1 MRIIY
6 TSDTHSHLF
15 PTTFCTPDETNIGLY
30 RIAGSFQKG
39 PDTLVI
45 DGGDSLQGSALS
57 KFVFDSGLTSPFPQ
71 AEIIKTMQTDIV
83 VPGNHDFNYGHDN
96 LRDFFRQTGAR
107 ILCANVTDTTG
118 EIPFEKHTVITDS
131 IGVRY
136 GFTGIVTD
144 YVTLFEK
151 KENLTSFIIAD
162 ARKTAEEE
170 LAWLKANSDVTILI
184 YHGGIERDMATGGKL
199 TDSRENIA
207 WEISA
212 DLDYDL
218 ILSGH
223 QHRDIPL
230 QKLNNS
236 WILQCPPNAKKYA
249 DIEICRDAKGLQ
261 VTGCTK
267 GPDAAATLLEK
278 AHADLRKQVDSW
290 LDKPCGHLEEAIPA
304 PTQLESALHGSHI
317 ADFFNHVE
325 LTASKADIACSSLAN
340 DLYPFQKEVTVR
352 QIIASYQYP
361 NTMVVLEVGEAELRA
376 AMENAAGYFEMKD
389 GSPVISRKFL
399 EPKTEM
405 YNYDYYLGV
414 DYEFDLSKP
423 VGQRVTKLLFEGKPI
438 GSRKLRLVMNNY
450 RATGTGGYDVF
461 KTCRVLETI
470 YSDVQD
476 LSMDFMLKQNGLIT
490 WPKAQFKT
498 VW

>member
-15 PTTFCTPDETNIGLY
+15 PTTFCTATKMNIGLY

-39 PDTLVI
+39 EDTLVI

-57 KFVFDSGLTSPFPQ
+57 KFIFDSGMTNPFPQ
-71 AEIIKTMQTDIV
+71 AEIIKQMKTDIV
-83 VPGNHDFNYGHDN
+83 IPGNHDFNYGHDN
-96 LRDFFRQTGAR
+96 LRNFFSQTGAR
-107 ILCANVTDTTG
+107 VLCANVTDTTG
-118 EIPFEKHTVITDS
+118 EIPFENHLVITDS
-131 IGVRY
+131 KGVRY

-151 KENLTSFIIAD
+151 KENLAYFTIAD

-170 LAWLKANSDVTILI
+170 LAWLKQNSDVTILI
-184 YHGGIERDMATGGKL
+184 YHGGVERDMKTGAKL

-207 WEISA
+207 WELSQ

-236 WILQCPPNAKKYA
+236 WILQCPPNARKFA
-249 DIEICRDAKGLQ
+249 DIEIYRDADGLH
-261 VTGCTK
+261 VSGSNRE
-267 GPDAAATLLEK
+267 PVAEATALETEN
-278 AHADLRKQVDSW
+278 ASLWQQVDAW
-290 LDKPCGHLEEAIPA
+290 LDKPCGHLENAIPA
-304 PTQLESALHGSHI
+304 PSQLESALHGSHI
-317 ADFFNHVE
+317 ADYFNYVQ
-325 LTASKADIACSSLAN
+325 LTASGADISCCSLAN
-340 DLYPFQKEVTVR
+340 DLYPFEKEVTVR

-376 AMENAAGYFEMKD
+376 AMENAAGYFELKN
-389 GSPVISRKFL
+389 GALVISKKFL

-414 DYEFDLSKP
+414 DYEFDLTKP
-423 VGQRVTKLLFEGKPI
+423 VGQRVTKLLFEGKPL
-438 GSRKLRLVMNNY
+438 GSRKLKLVMNNY
-450 RATGTGGYDVF
+450 RATGTGGYEVF
-461 KTCRVLETI
+461 KTCPVIETI

-490 WPKAQFKT
+490 WPKALFKA
-498 VW
+498 VY